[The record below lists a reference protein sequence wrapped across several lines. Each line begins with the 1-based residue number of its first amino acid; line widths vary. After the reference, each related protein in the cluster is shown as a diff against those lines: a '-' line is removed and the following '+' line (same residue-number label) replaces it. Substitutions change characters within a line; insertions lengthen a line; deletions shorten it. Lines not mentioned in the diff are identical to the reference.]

1 MTPETFSTPFWKHKF
16 PSALTKA
23 VGGFDGW
30 WMGLTVRLSESFFLT
45 HLGTTHKWIV
55 NPLLTSWNI
64 ILNHYFS
71 NPLSQRFRLK
81 NCHQVIGSSATKVSP
96 SKITTPSPHLFQKI
110 RAASHSSGHEI
121 QMMMV
126 KIKVTTWRHG
136 IKSLALCVFC
146 GVCWVVPLPS
156 NRHHQDYYSFWG
168 PSRDPYTTVTERGDK
183 PICVYVRFVFF
194 AWHII
199 MKCAKKKDLGQF
211 GFFWWFFAGFLPSI
225 VGCLETV
232 QKKTWKEHVFMT
244 LIWFWESSN

>member
-30 WMGLTVRLSESFFLT
+30 WMGLTVRLSEWFFLT

-136 IKSLALCVFC
+136 IKSLALCVC
-146 GVCWVVPLPS
+146 VCVLW
-156 NRHHQDYYSFWG
+156 
-168 PSRDPYTTVTERGDK
+168 
-183 PICVYVRFVFF
+183 CV
-194 AWHII
+194 
-199 MKCAKKKDLGQF
+199 LGCPPAQ
-211 GFFWWFFAGFLPSI
+211 
-225 VGCLETV
+225 
-232 QKKTWKEHVFMT
+232 
-244 LIWFWESSN
+244 